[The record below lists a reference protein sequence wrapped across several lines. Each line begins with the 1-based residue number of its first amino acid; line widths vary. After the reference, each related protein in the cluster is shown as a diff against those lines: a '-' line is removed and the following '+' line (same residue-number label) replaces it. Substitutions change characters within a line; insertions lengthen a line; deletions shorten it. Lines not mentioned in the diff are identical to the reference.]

1 MLSGMARR
9 AAKSGP
15 AAGQDELGSSSSNT
29 ARGERETER
38 GGDGEVEADS
48 QPAAVAKV
56 PAAGRQSSG
65 GPRRSSGATDGE
77 RDASETGEGE
87 PVCAQTA

>member
-9 AAKSGP
+9 GAKSGP

-29 ARGERETER
+29 ATREEKETEEAG
-38 GGDGEVEADS
+38 GGDNTETRA
-48 QPAAVAKV
+48 AAVAKV

-65 GPRRSSGATDGE
+65 GPRKSADGE

-87 PVCAQTA
+87 EGCAQTA